1 MSSNRSIKYLLIG
14 IITFL
19 SIRYI
24 PTNALLDK
32 EIIIIAIVVSI
43 AYALID
49 KLLPSYILR

>member
-1 MSSNRSIKYLLIG
+1 MCSNRSIKYVLIG

-32 EIIIIAIVVSI
+32 EIIVIAIVVSI
-43 AYALID
+43 AYAIID
-49 KLLPSYILR
+49 KLLPSYKL